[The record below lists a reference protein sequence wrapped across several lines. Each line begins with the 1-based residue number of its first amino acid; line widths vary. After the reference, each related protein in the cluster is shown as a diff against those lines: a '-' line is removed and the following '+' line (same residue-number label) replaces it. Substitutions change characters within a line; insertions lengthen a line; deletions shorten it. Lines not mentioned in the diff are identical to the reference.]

1 MIDRRQR
8 QLALLVAGCLF
19 MELLDGTIVTTS
31 APQIAHSLAVSPGV
45 ISIVVTAY
53 LVTVAALIPLSGWVS
68 ARFGARQVFLTAIA
82 IFALASLGCAAST
95 SLPELVVMRVLQ
107 GAGGALMM
115 PVGRIVVLARTAKA
129 DLMTI
134 TAYLIWPALVA
145 PVIAPLAGG
154 AITTYANWHWLFL
167 INVPLAALAFAAA
180 LRLVSSPPREAP
192 PPLDRAGIA
201 LTCTGLAALTCTA
214 ALLSDARPNW
224 VPAIACGVA
233 SALVITFAVRHLLRT
248 RAPVINLRTLR
259 IPTFGAGVGGI
270 AVFGVVVGAGPFL
283 LPLLFQE
290 IFRWS
295 AVKSGSV
302 VLFLFLGNIAIKP
315 ATSYLYGRAGFRRLL
330 AVATAGMAATMGAA
344 ALLTAATPLPLIA
357 AILLLS
363 GIARSVGG
371 TGYQTIAFTD
381 VPEAQM
387 RDASTLQATVQ
398 QLAVGFGVAVATILL
413 RLGHPL
419 GIALLGDG
427 SEATAYSVAFVLLG
441 LVSLVATAGAL
452 RLHPSAGDVLRG
464 DRARRPVSAAR
475 GPGGEVREVVAAV
488 TPTAPPRPSAS
499 PDPSPSD
506 RTRAALPEP
515 AGPPRPP
522 RA

>member
-68 ARFGARQVFLTAIA
+68 ARFGARPVFLAAIA
-82 IFALASLGCAAST
+82 VFALASLGCAAST

-107 GAGGALMM
+107 GAGGAMMM
-115 PVGRIVVLARTAKA
+115 PVGRLVVLARTAKA

-134 TAYLIWPALVA
+134 TAYLMWPALLG

-154 AITTYANWHWLFL
+154 AITTYASWHWLFL

-192 PPLDRAGIA
+192 PPIDGPGIV
-201 LTCTGLAALTCTA
+201 LTCTGLAALTCTT
-214 ALLSDARPNW
+214 ALLSGVRPDW
-224 VPAIACGVA
+224 APAIACGVA
-233 SALVITFAVRHLLRT
+233 SALLILAAVRHLLRSP
-248 RAPVINLRTLR
+248 APVINLRTLR
-259 IPTFGAGVGGI
+259 IPTFGAAVGGLGI
-270 AVFGVVVGAGPFL
+270 FSLVVGAGPFL

-290 IFRWS
+290 VFGWTP
-295 AVKSGSV
+295 VKSGAV
-302 VLFLFLGNIAIKP
+302 VLFVFVGNIAIKP
-315 ATSYLYGRAGFRRLL
+315 ATTFLFGRAGFRRVL
-330 AVATAGMAATMGAA
+330 AVSTAGMAVAMAAA
-344 ALLTAATPLPLIA
+344 ALMTASTPLPVIA

-363 GIARSVGG
+363 GIARSIVG
-371 TGYQTIAFTD
+371 TGYTTVAFAD

-387 RDASTLQATVQ
+387 RDANTLQATAMM
-398 QLAVGFGVAVATILL
+398 LSFGFGVAVGSVLL

-419 GIALLGDG
+419 GIVLLGDS
-427 SEATAYSVAFVLLG
+427 SEATAYSIAFLL
-441 LVSLVATAGAL
+441 LAAISLVAMAAAL

-464 DRARRPVSAAR
+464 ERGLERLAA
-475 GPGGEVREVVAAV
+475 A
-488 TPTAPPRPSAS
+488 TPTAPARSSSS
-499 PDPSPSD
+499 PAPPPPD

-515 AGPPRPP
+515 AGRPPPP